1 MEEWKDI
8 PTYEGWYQISNLGN
22 VKSIERVLPDGRH
35 LRERVLKGSIVDGYK
50 VVGLSKYGTRKMFY
64 VHRLVAQ
71 AFVPNPKNLNEVDH
85 IDTIRLNNRYD
96 NLRWVTRSENNLN
109 PITRSRLGNRKGSHI
124 SQSQIDSII
133 ETLGK
138 HVSVYYNQTL
148 IYKFRSYG
156 EVERTSEEILGF
168 KISKYML
175 NKIKNSKDCLYRG
188 YEFYFE

>member
-8 PTYEGWYQISNLGN
+8 STYEGLYQVSNFGN
-22 VKSIERVLPDGRH
+22 VKSLERVLPDGRH
-35 LRERVLKGSIVDGYK
+35 LRERILKGSIVDGYRI
-50 VVGLSKYGTRKMFY
+50 VGLSKYGSRKMFY

-71 AFVPNPKNLNEVDH
+71 AFVSNPKSLNEVDH

-109 PITRSRLGNRKGSHI
+109 PITRSRLGNRKGCHI
-124 SQSQIDSII
+124 SQNQINSII

-138 HVSVYYNQTL
+138 HVSVYRNQAL

-156 EVERTSEEILGF
+156 EVERISEEIFGF